1 VIVNL
6 EGAFVAEYKLLIG
19 GRLVPGTGMMDIIN
33 PATEEVLAQAP
44 RANLAQADEAV
55 AAAKRAFPA
64 WSATPLQE
72 RAAVLRRLADALEPR
87 VDEFARL
94 LTQEQGKPLSGAAAE
109 VGGAVATLRYMAG
122 LDLKPEILSDAGG
135 RRVVQVRQPLGV
147 VVAIT
152 PWNAPLSLLVVKL
165 SSALL
170 AGNTLVAKPAPTTP
184 LTSLRF
190 GEICAEY
197 VPAGVVNI
205 ITGANELGERLT
217 SHPDVAKITFT
228 GSTETGKK
236 VMASAASTLKRVTM
250 ELGGNDGA
258 IVLDDCDINEIAPK
272 IYAAVIRNAG
282 QVCVAVKRL
291 YVHDSQYDE
300 MCEALAKL
308 ARGTVVA
315 DGLTPGV
322 EMGPLQNR
330 AQYERVKGF
339 MENARAEGTIVA
351 GGEIPERPGY
361 FVPPTIVRDIPD
373 SSRLVREEQFGPIL
387 PVLRYHDIEDAIARV
402 NDTSY
407 GLGGSVW
414 SADIERAT
422 AVAAR
427 LNSGRVNVNKHMDFA
442 LDVPF
447 GGAKHSGIGMEMGQE
462 GLHAYTQLKVMVI
475 EQRA

>member
-1 VIVNL
+1 
-6 EGAFVAEYKLLIG
+6 
-19 GRLVPGTGMMDIIN
+19 
-33 PATEEVLAQAP
+33 
-44 RANLAQADEAV
+44 
-55 AAAKRAFPA
+55 
-64 WSATPLQE
+64 
-72 RAAVLRRLADALEPR
+72 
-87 VDEFARL
+87 
-94 LTQEQGKPLSGAAAE
+94 
-109 VGGAVATLRYMAG
+109 
-122 LDLKPEILSDAGG
+122 
-135 RRVVQVRQPLGV
+135 
-147 VVAIT
+147 
-152 PWNAPLSLLVVKL
+152 
-165 SSALL
+165 
-170 AGNTLVAKPAPTTP
+170 
-184 LTSLRF
+184 
-190 GEICAEY
+190 
-197 VPAGVVNI
+197 VVNI

-402 NDTSY
+402 NDTRY

-427 LNSGRVNVNKHMDFA
+427 LNSGRVNGQQAYGFCVGCA
-442 LDVPF
+442 V